1 MTDRAGH
8 RLGASF
14 NVTGRVSFP
23 RRVFPF
29 PVSSVLAIKVCT
41 QHLQFKHQNGD
52 ERRKAGE
59 LQRGGRQEGGKR
71 ARLFSALP
79 PVGCQAS
86 FGLCRSVVEGD
97 PRSPRWVPTADL
109 RGRAEICPFLN
120 LICLQCSLALSLLI
134 RSVHLT
140 YQLCEIPLLCAC
152 FLSCFLILFRL
163 RKFLDEGRLAK
174 QLLWVLAQ
182 CSAPVCQRFP

>member
-1 MTDRAGH
+1 M
-8 RLGASF
+8 
-14 NVTGRVSFP
+14 
-23 RRVFPF
+23 
-29 PVSSVLAIKVCT
+29 SSVLAIKVCT

-97 PRSPRWVPTADL
+97 QDL
-109 RGRAEICPFLN
+109 LVGYPQ
-120 LICLQCSLALSLLI
+120 LIS
-134 RSVHLT
+134 
-140 YQLCEIPLLCAC
+140 
-152 FLSCFLILFRL
+152 
-163 RKFLDEGRLAK
+163 EGE
-174 QLLWVLAQ
+174 
-182 CSAPVCQRFP
+182 QRFVRS